1 MRFIL
6 MTAVLLLQPML
17 ISAADVEVVIG
28 GLLENEGGSWKPDQ
42 GPLISPFG
50 VAFDSSETMWIVELE
65 GGRVHRL
72 SADGSL
78 SLAGGATESAY
89 VGDGGPLL
97 QARFN
102 GMHNCAVLPN
112 DDLLIADSW
121 NHVIRRVDAK
131 SGLISTLAGTGSA
144 GFSGDGGAATQ
155 AKFDFVM
162 CITLTP
168 KADRVHI
175 ADLKNLRIREV
186 NLGTGTVR
194 TVAGNGERGVP
205 ADGARATEAPL
216 VDPRAV
222 AEDAQGILYV
232 LERGGHAL
240 RAVLPDGTIRTV
252 AGTGMRG
259 FADGQADVAEFGSP
273 KHICIGPRGQV
284 YIADDQN
291 GAIRVYDPA
300 EKSVRTVLG
309 RAFGDAAIRLKNP
322 HGVTWHKGW
331 LYVVDMGNNRILRVR
346 EPGAEKN

>member
-1 MRFIL
+1 MRIVL
-6 MTAVLLLQPML
+6 MTAALLLPSIL
-17 ISAADVEVVIG
+17 VSAADVEVVTG
-28 GLLENEGGSWKPDQ
+28 GLMEAEGGSWTPDQ
-42 GPLISPFG
+42 SPLISPFG
-50 VAFDSSETMWIVELE
+50 VAFDSAETMWIVELE

-72 SADGSL
+72 TADGTL

-89 VGDGGPLL
+89 TGDGGPLR

-121 NHVIRRVDAK
+121 NHVIRRVNA
-131 SGLISTLAGTGSA
+131 GNGVISTLAGTGSA
-144 GFSGDGGAATQ
+144 GFSGDGGAATR
-155 AKFDFVM
+155 AEFDFVM

-168 KADRVHI
+168 KADRVHV

-186 NLGTGTVR
+186 NLGTGLVR

-205 ADGARATEAPL
+205 ADGAVATAAPL
-216 VDPRAV
+216 IDPRAA
-222 AEDAQGILYV
+222 AEDEQGILYI

-252 AGTGMRG
+252 AGTGKRG
-259 FADGQADVAEFGSP
+259 FADGPAAESEFGSP
-273 KHICIGPRGQV
+273 KHLCIGPQGKV

-309 RAFGDAAIRLKNP
+309 RSFGDPAIRLKNP

-346 EPGAEKN
+346 G